1 MRSNKF
7 IIRRQMFKK
16 REKFI
21 WFSVLVLFCVF
32 LGVTGCDGSGGGDK
46 VVEPDPTDENG
57 PGADPPG

>member
-1 MRSNKF
+1 
-7 IIRRQMFKK
+7 MFKK